1 MDFYALAHYSKFIR
15 PGAQRVDSTDTGTN
29 TSGKYCNTVVINK
42 NGMMTAVITNR
53 MIEKVVYKLV
63 VGNKVIEYILPA
75 QGVATLTWFAG

>member
-1 MDFYALAHYSKFIR
+1 
-15 PGAQRVDSTDTGTN
+15 
-29 TSGKYCNTVVINK
+29 
-42 NGMMTAVITNR
+42 MTAVITNR